1 MVAEGKI
8 KKKRPRAESW
18 TAGKRWD
25 RLKTVKQKLETLHGE
40 NEVQYA
46 LFVVYPNPR
55 GDPSHYLFK
64 EGEDIE
70 KLVNENMLF
79 NKNFLHLKPAWKNP
93 PQFNQ
98 EPIVKKKKENPKTN
112 ENELQ
117 NPNRDT
123 NSAADVHETDDPI
136 RTQSGL
142 TPEFVEENSLR
153 AVELINSD
161 PIPQRGETDEEN
173 SLHAV
178 ELINSDPNTQRGLTS
193 KIDEENSLRTVEII
207 NSDPITQC
215 GLTSEIDKVN
225 SLRTVELINPDPN
238 TQLVPGTEMLISP
251 GSHLLREI
259 CQPGADYKAL
269 FQLQEK
275 CRFEQPFNPFT
286 FIINEEE
293 YVVGAIRKEP
303 KQRMKT
309 FGSLMTEPRP
319 ASVSALSLVRD
330 AIARLPN
337 GVGSVNDVTD
347 LLSYSQYIKKSSKI
361 IDLVVYC
368 IYLYLL

>member
-1 MVAEGKI
+1 
-8 KKKRPRAESW
+8 
-18 TAGKRWD
+18 
-25 RLKTVKQKLETLHGE
+25 
-40 NEVQYA
+40 
-46 LFVVYPNPR
+46 
-55 GDPSHYLFK
+55 
-64 EGEDIE
+64 
-70 KLVNENMLF
+70 MLF

-112 ENELQ
+112 ENELP

-153 AVELINSD
+153 AVELINSDPIPQRGETDEENSLHAVELINPD

-238 TQLVPGTEMLISP
+238 TQLGLISKKNPVPGTEMLISP